1 MHADGYPQ
9 PMTCTTRPTFDQI
22 AEWVADYEK
31 DASVAHATVHVLSQE
46 DPEHLDSGLV
56 AIHLNHGPASI
67 YLNVDCERQWTAALT
82 ERSGE
87 FPLSGKHL
95 IALGEELFTTGRL
108 CEYLQ
113 TRTNETAA
121 ATA

>member
-1 MHADGYPQ
+1 
-9 PMTCTTRPTFDQI
+9 MTCATRPTFDEI

-31 DASVAHATVHVLSQE
+31 TDRVAHATVHVLPQE
-46 DPEHLDSGLV
+46 DPEHVDSGLV

-67 YLNVDCERQWTAALT
+67 YLNVDCERVWTAALT

-87 FPLSGKHL
+87 FPLSGSHL
-95 IALGEELFTTGRL
+95 IALGEELYTTGKL

-113 TRTNETAA
+113 SRTDRAA
-121 ATA
+121 AAR

>member
-1 MHADGYPQ
+1 
-9 PMTCTTRPTFDQI
+9 MTCASRPTFDEI
-22 AEWVADYEK
+22 AEWVAEYEK
-31 DASVAHATVHVLSQE
+31 TDHVAHATVHVLPQE
-46 DPEHLDSGLV
+46 DPEHEESGLV

-67 YLNVDCERQWTAALT
+67 YLNVDCQRTWTAALT

-95 IALGEELFTTGRL
+95 IALGEELFTTGKL

-113 TRTNETAA
+113 SRTDQAA
-121 ATA
+121 AAR

>member
-1 MHADGYPQ
+1 MACCP
-9 PMTCTTRPTFDQI
+9 RPTFDEI
-22 AEWVADYEK
+22 TEWVAAYEET
-31 DASVAHATVHVLSQE
+31 DHVAHATVHVLAQE
-46 DPEHLDSGLV
+46 DPEHLDSGIV

-67 YLNVDCERQWTAALT
+67 YLNVDCDRKWTAALT

-113 TRTNETAA
+113 SRTDEAAVTTA
-121 ATA
+121 

>member
-1 MHADGYPQ
+1 
-9 PMTCTTRPTFDQI
+9 MTSSSRPTFAEI

-31 DASVAHATVHVLSQE
+31 TDRVAHATVHVLPQDE
-46 DPEHLDSGLV
+46 PGYLDSGLV

-67 YLNVDCERQWTAALT
+67 SLNVDDDRTWTAALS

-95 IALGEELFTTGRL
+95 IALGEELLTTGQL

-113 TRTNETAA
+113 ARTDA